1 MVYRYELPTVK
12 GPVRASFKSE
22 FKAGIN
28 RFTFTVILPL
38 GMDARIS
45 LPLLQAPVSLPLPTP
60 LHGIKHGETRG
71 KGRGGGDRGEAAAG
85 PERKERK
92 ERKVVDGNG
101 NTVAGTVEEGDY
113 VTVLSV
119 KAGKHVFVL

>member
-12 GPVRASFKSE
+12 GPVYASFKSE

-60 LHGIKHGETRG
+60 LHDETHG